1 MRYLVSVSFDG
12 TDYAGFQ
19 KQDNAI
25 AVQELIER
33 AIKNMTAIE
42 TTIYGSGR
50 TDRGVHAMD
59 LTFHF
64 DTSVVIKEYQW
75 ILGLNKRLPNDIIIN
90 SIKLVS
96 NDFHARYHAK
106 SRIYEYKIAK
116 QASNVFN
123 QRYELYIKD
132 FNFELAK
139 KCLKY
144 FIGTKDFRN
153 FSKADELQET
163 IRTIYNFT
171 LIETNDHYVF
181 TIEGN
186 SFLRYMVRSIIG
198 TIIDIST
205 NKKQI
210 TIIEEI
216 FKEGNRKLAGKTALA
231 KGLCLK
237 KTNY

>member
-1 MRYLVSVSFDG
+1 MRYLVSTSFDG
-12 TDYAGFQ
+12 TNYSGFQ

-25 AVQELIER
+25 TVQHLIEK
-33 AIKNMTAIE
+33 AIKNMTSIP
-42 TTIYGSGR
+42 TPIYGSGR
-50 TDRGVHAMD
+50 TDRGVHAKD

-64 DTSVVIKEYQW
+64 DTNLIISEDTW
-75 ILGLNKRLPNDIIIN
+75 IVGLNKRLPNDIKIN
-90 SIKLVS
+90 SLTLVLD
-96 NDFHARYHAK
+96 DFHARYHAL
-106 SRIYEYKIAK
+106 SRVYEYVISKNEN
-116 QASNVFN
+116 NVFN
-123 QRYELYIKD
+123 QRYEVYIDNID
-132 FNFELAK
+132 FKIAE

-153 FSKADELQET
+153 FSKSTEEKET

-171 LIETNDHYVF
+171 LIETDQHYIF

-205 NKKQI
+205 NKKD
-210 TIIEEI
+210 IESINEI
-216 FKEGNRKLAGKTALA
+216 FKPGNRNLAGKTALA
-231 KGLCLK
+231 KGLYLK